1 MIKFEEI
8 PSLFESI
15 FGSIKTLTQ
24 SISDI
29 EILRSEADLEFRK
42 EIARLE
48 ANISALA
55 KGAPLPVDLPPIRP
69 PAILRRLGL
78 LPEKK
83 AEPPAALRK

>member
-1 MIKFEEI
+1 MGRAMDAIKI
-8 PSLFESI
+8 
-15 FGSIKTLTQ
+15 LTQ
-24 SISDI
+24 NLSDI
-29 EILRSEADLEFRK
+29 EKLREDAELGFRK

-48 ANISALA
+48 VNIGALA

-83 AEPPAALRK
+83 AEPPAALTK